1 MIQMSEGF
9 NYSYSA
15 NRQAEIDRIKAK
27 YMPEKKSEEEN
38 KLERLRKLDASCE
51 SVAQTA
57 GLVLGIVG
65 TLVFGVAMTCFLVWG
80 QYLLGSL
87 AAVIGI
93 PMIVMAKPVY
103 DKVLRERRAKAAPEI
118 LRLTRELENGEG

>member
-1 MIQMSEGF
+1 MSEGF

-27 YMPEKKSEEEN
+27 YMPAKKSEEEN

-51 SVAQTA
+51 STAQ
-57 GLVLGIVG
+57 VGIVG